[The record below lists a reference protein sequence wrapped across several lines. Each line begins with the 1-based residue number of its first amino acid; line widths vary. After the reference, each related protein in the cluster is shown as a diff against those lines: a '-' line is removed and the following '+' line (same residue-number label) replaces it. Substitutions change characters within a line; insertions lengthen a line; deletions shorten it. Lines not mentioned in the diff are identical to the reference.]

1 MLENTEKAN
10 QMFKINFINHEI
22 LLKIKT
28 GYIQTGDDGV
38 KTQYKSHKKQKMGT
52 YAVNIYEWPNV

>member
-28 GYIQTGDDGV
+28 GYIQTDDDGV
-38 KTQYKSHKKQKMGT
+38 NTQYKSHKKQKMGT
-52 YAVNIYEWPNV
+52 YALIFMDG